1 MSDERPHSEFGARS
15 SHDGPVPGHTAIEV
29 DREIQFRQLVW
40 LGGGLVA
47 VALLSG
53 FVVFFLLRGFLPAER
68 EAAGPPPVME
78 APPAMIV
85 GPQLL
90 ARPEGELGR
99 VRQLEAEQI
108 DSYGWVDAGQGL
120 VRIPIDR
127 AVELGAAKGLPSRPT
142 APTGASAPAGAV
154 PDASPGAAEASVEVA
169 PTPPGGGAAPA
180 AEPGEPA
187 AAVPTPTSPGDQR

>member
-15 SHDGPVPGHTAIEV
+15 SHDGPVPGLTAIEV

-53 FVVFFLLRGFLPAER
+53 FVVFFLLRGFLQAER

-78 APPAMIV
+78 APPAVIV

-127 AVELGAAKGLPSRPT
+127 AVELVAAKGLPSRPT
-142 APTGASAPAGAV
+142 APTGASTPAGGAAV
-154 PDASPGAAEASVEVA
+154 ASPGAAEGGVGAA
-169 PTPPGGGAAPA
+169 PTPPGVGAAP

-187 AAVPTPTSPGDQR
+187 AAAPTPTSPGEQR